1 MATAM
6 KMKFA
11 QSFTAL
17 ALMNPFTR
25 KIFKPYLVV
34 KTRLALENAF
44 TKPDILILDEPT
56 NHLDIETLF
65 GNLICQV
72 MPAPY

>member
-1 MATAM
+1 MEPTTSVYEGILKEYDQLQHTFSEKMATAM
-6 KMKFA
+6 KMKFV

-34 KTRLALENAF
+34 KTRLALARMLLQNQTF
-44 TKPDILILDEPT
+44 
-56 NHLDIETLF
+56 
-65 GNLICQV
+65 
-72 MPAPY
+72 

>member
-1 MATAM
+1 MQTKGVTMVENGAFASEDNPLLNNLSSVHFTMKKMATAM

-34 KTRLALENAF
+34 K
-44 TKPDILILDEPT
+44 KPGL
-56 NHLDIETLF
+56 H
-65 GNLICQV
+65 
-72 MPAPY
+72 